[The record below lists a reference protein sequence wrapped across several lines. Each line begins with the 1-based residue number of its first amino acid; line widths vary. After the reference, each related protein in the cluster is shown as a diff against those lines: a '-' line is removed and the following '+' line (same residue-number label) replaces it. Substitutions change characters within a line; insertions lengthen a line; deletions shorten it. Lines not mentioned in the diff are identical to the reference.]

1 MKGRSEFLVRN
12 NSVAIRKQHCFVI
25 IQVEFIS
32 NAHEPVKETWVRVV
46 FLVLLT
52 IMLVNLYQFTIAT
65 FKNNKF
71 VKLVMQIPENNY

>member
-1 MKGRSEFLVRN
+1 MKVCSEFLVRN
-12 NSVAIRKQHCFVI
+12 DSIAFRKQHYLMVT
-25 IQVEFIS
+25 QAESIS

-46 FLVLLT
+46 FLVLLM
-52 IMLVNLYQFTIAT
+52 IMLVNLHQFAITI